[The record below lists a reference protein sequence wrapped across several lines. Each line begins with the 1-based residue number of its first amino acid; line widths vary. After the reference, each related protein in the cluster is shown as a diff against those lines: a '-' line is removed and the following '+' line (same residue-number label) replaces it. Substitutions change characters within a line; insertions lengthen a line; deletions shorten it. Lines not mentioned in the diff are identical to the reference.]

1 MMKEVK
7 LKLISYCT
15 YLLCIYIYYSASSS
29 RLVFSFQI
37 PIHNYDYNCFST
49 NKRKSNSRL
58 LSMSMS
64 MSSSSSDSESSS
76 DSASAS
82 ISAAAAADPKDEW
95 GITYYK
101 ENAYNTEAKC
111 PTEPIQVVNDA
122 FDAIA
127 GTLYNKQRLDPAIAH
142 NARSNSLYT
151 HRPTRSSSD
160 AGRIGVEIDGAE
172 FLFASSSSENIP
184 TTTSTNKR
192 TRTRI
197 GPNSSQRRISLI
209 LAAKLSSNYSWRE
222 YEKNNNDNKKSKS
235 VSSSYRPVVLSFNT
249 IKEALLA
256 RREMQFL
263 QNNCTKKRERE
274 AYNHIIIQTIS
285 DGIPKALHRKR
296 KYSNSNNDDNYAV
309 DATNGLL
316 IVVQP
321 TDFNQE
327 FNPPVPS
334 LNTINDLQTTIACAF
349 IQQLPVIVL
358 SPRFLS
364 YGENENN
371 NKKRNRSTNYY
382 DDDDDDDEYK
392 SIDNIHNQIYHNQN
406 GFFQQ
411 ASFYGGTE
419 PPRGPAPFIL
429 RDL

>member
-1 MMKEVK
+1 MSM
-7 LKLISYCT
+7 
-15 YLLCIYIYYSASSS
+15 SASSS
-29 RLVFSFQI
+29 DSDSDSKSI
-37 PIHNYDYNCFST
+37 ST
-49 NKRKSNSRL
+49 SDSNS
-58 LSMSMS
+58 
-64 MSSSSSDSESSS
+64 
-76 DSASAS
+76 
-82 ISAAAAADPKDEW
+82 ADPNDEW

-101 ENAYNTEAKC
+101 ENAFHTEACC

-160 AGRIGVEIDGAE
+160 AGRIGIEIDGAE
-172 FLFASSSSENIP
+172 FLFTSSASSSSSSNKNKNIP
-184 TTTSTNKR
+184 TTNTKKNTNKR

-209 LAAKLSSNYSWRE
+209 LAAKLSSNFSWRK
-222 YEKNNNDNKKSKS
+222 YENNDKKLI
-235 VSSSYRPVVLSFNT
+235 SSSYRPVVLSFNT

-263 QNNCTKKRERE
+263 QNNYCRTKRERE
-274 AYNHIIIQTIS
+274 AYNHIIIQTLS
-285 DGIPKALHRKR
+285 DGIPKILQRQR
-296 KYSNSNNDDNYAV
+296 KYSNANNDDNFAV
-309 DATNGLL
+309 NATKGLL
-316 IVVQP
+316 VVVQP

-334 LNTINDLQTTIACAF
+334 LNTINDLQTTIARAF
-349 IQQLPVIVL
+349 IQQIPVIVL

-364 YGENENN
+364 YGENENKS
-371 NKKRNRSTNYY
+371 KKSRRSTNY
-382 DDDDDDDEYK
+382 DDDDDDDEYIP
-392 SIDNIHNQIYHNQN
+392 IDNIHNQIYHNQN